1 MVTDPA
7 EPAAHPLVSA
17 FRGTGAPQPR
27 VRVLRKAGL
36 LVSEFFSDQP
46 LLVTGTVPQD
56 DAYVVTLHLRAR
68 PRGRMSAEGRW
79 ISPENFAAGH
89 AGIVDLRMR
98 LLSHYDG
105 PFHYLTAYVTRATL
119 DGIADELGAPRGAD
133 LRHRPGIGFADPVLR
148 HLLVAVRPALAAADE
163 TSTLYAEHAA
173 RAVATHLAAAYG
185 GLRPRAPEVR
195 GGLAP
200 WQERRAKEL
209 LDARLAGDVTL
220 AELAEA
226 CALSV
231 RHFTRAFRQSTGQ
244 SPNQWLVERRL
255 DRAQGLLESSE
266 RSLGEIAAACGFAS
280 QSHFTRVFRGALG
293 TSPGAWRRERRG

>member
-1 MVTDPA
+1 MAT
-7 EPAAHPLVSA
+7 EPAAHPLLSA
-17 FRGTGAPQPR
+17 FRGTGAPQPQPR

-36 LVSEFFSDQP
+36 LLSEFFSEQS

-68 PRGRMSAEGRW
+68 PRGRMSAEGHW
-79 ISPENFAAGH
+79 ISPENFTAGH

-98 LLSHYDG
+98 LLSQYEG
-105 PFHYLTAYVTRATL
+105 PFHYLTAYVPRATL
-119 DGIADELGAPRGAD
+119 DSIADELGAPRGAD
-133 LRHRPGIGFADPVLR
+133 LRHRPGVGFADPVLR

-163 TSTLYAEHAA
+163 TNTLYAEHAA
-173 RAVATHLAAAYG
+173 RAIVTHLAAAYG

-244 SPNQWLVERRL
+244 SPHRWLVERRL
-255 DRAQGLLESSE
+255 DRAQGLLESSR
-266 RSLGEIAAACGFAS
+266 RSLDEIAAACGFAS
-280 QSHFTRVFRGALG
+280 QSHFARVFKDALG
-293 TSPGAWRRERRG
+293 ASPGAWRRARRG